1 MCCAMALEEYKR
13 RPGATV
19 YAIRLDLEIDGFD
32 YVKWGA
38 RQYCKR
44 GDWILLNGAD
54 TYTVDSEVFARTYRH
69 LAGVEY
75 QKVGTVWAEQAVSAG
90 RIETKEGST
99 GYDAGDYVVYN
110 QPDRTDGYAV
120 SRSRFEEMYESAR

>member
-1 MCCAMALEEYKR
+1 MALERYQR

-19 YAIRLDLEIDGFD
+19 HAICLDLETDGFD

-38 RQYCKR
+38 RQHCTR
-44 GDWILLNGAD
+44 GDWIVSNDGD
-54 TYTVDSEVFARTYRH
+54 TYTVDADVFQRTYESIG
-69 LAGVEY
+69 GVEY
-75 QKVGTVWAEQAVSAG
+75 QKTGTVWAEQAMSAG

-99 GYDAGDYVVYN
+99 GYEAGDYVVYN

-120 SRSRFEEMYESAR
+120 SRTKFEQMYEAVK